1 MKSRRAIKSL
11 RPAPRFSFAIVA
23 VGLIALST
31 LAIIFFYSRGCIL
44 YYGDADA
51 HLSIARRIIDSRT
64 PGYDQVGTSW
74 LPLPHWLMLPFVRYD
89 ALWFNG
95 LAGAIPSAIAFVV
108 AGIFLY
114 AAARRVFESGV
125 AAFTAVALLALNPNV
140 LYLQSIPMNETEAFA
155 CLAALLYFTVRFR
168 QTQGWGSVVGAG
180 IAACVGTLTR
190 YDAWLLLP
198 VVAMYFFL

>member
-74 LPLPHWLMLPFVRYD
+74 LPLPHWLMLPLVRYD
-89 ALWFNG
+89 ALWLNG
-95 LAGAIPSAIAFVV
+95 LAGASPSAISFVL

-114 AAARRVFESGV
+114 AGARRVFGYN
-125 AAFTAVALLALNPNV
+125 AAAIAAVDLLAVNPGV
-140 LYLQSIPMNETEAFA
+140 I
-155 CLAALLYFTVRFR
+155 YF
-168 QTQGWGSVVGAG
+168 
-180 IAACVGTLTR
+180 
-190 YDAWLLLP
+190 
-198 VVAMYFFL
+198 